1 MRNIKSGYE
10 VRGENG
16 YSKTRNIQFSTA
28 MQEKKRAEEELQKR
42 LQQRYKQLKTKQ
54 NGKN

>member
-16 YSKTRNIQFSTA
+16 YSKIRNIQFSKA
-28 MQEKKRAEEELQKR
+28 MEEKKRAEEALQKR
-42 LQQRYKQLKTKQ
+42 LQEKYKQLKTK
-54 NGKN
+54 

>member
-10 VRGENG
+10 VRGESG
-16 YSKTRNIQFSTA
+16 YSKTRNIQFSKV

-42 LQQRYKQLKTKQ
+42 LIEKYKQLKTK
-54 NGKN
+54 

>member
-16 YSKTRNIQFSTA
+16 YSKTRNIQFSAA
-28 MQEKKRAEEELQKR
+28 MQEKKRVEEELKKR
-42 LQQRYKQLKTKQ
+42 LIEKYKQLKNK
-54 NGKN
+54 

>member
-16 YSKTRNIQFSTA
+16 YSKTRNIQFSKA
-28 MQEKKRAEEELQKR
+28 MEEKKRAEEELKKR
-42 LQQRYKQLKTKQ
+42 LHEKYKQLKNK
-54 NGKN
+54 

>member
-16 YSKTRNIQFSTA
+16 YSKTRNIQFSKA

-42 LQQRYKQLKTKQ
+42 LQERYKQLKSK
-54 NGKN
+54 

>member
-16 YSKTRNIQFSTA
+16 YSKNRNIQFSKA
-28 MQEKKRAEEELQKR
+28 MQEKKAAEEALQKR
-42 LQQRYKQLKTKQ
+42 LVEKYKQLKNK
-54 NGKN
+54 